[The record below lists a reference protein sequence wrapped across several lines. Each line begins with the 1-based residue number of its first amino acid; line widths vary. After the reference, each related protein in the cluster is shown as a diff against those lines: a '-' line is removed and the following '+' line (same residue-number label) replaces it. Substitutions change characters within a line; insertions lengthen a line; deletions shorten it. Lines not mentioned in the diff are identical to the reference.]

1 MIMFKVTY
9 KKTGTSVNFFK
20 WFKTESQAKI
30 FAKALDDR
38 CISIVK

>member
-1 MIMFKVTY
+1 MFKVTY

-30 FAKALDDR
+30 FAKALGDR
-38 CISIVK
+38 CISVVLV